1 MQEYFDIMLTLVC
14 VLAGLGIVVS
24 FTMGLWIGVR
34 LDQIREK
41 IEEVLRW
48 L

>member
-1 MQEYFDIMLTLVC
+1 MDQSLIMIFTGIA
-14 VLAGLGIVVS
+14 LANLFGIVV
-24 FTMGLWIGVR
+24 ICVK

-48 L
+48 I

>member
-1 MQEYFDIMLTLVC
+1 MGDYADAILFLFGAS
-14 VLAGLGIVVS
+14 LAANCAMFIWLI
-24 FTMGLWIGVR
+24 VR

-48 L
+48 M

>member
-1 MQEYFDIMLTLVC
+1 MDQSLIMIFAGIALANLFGVVVLC
-14 VLAGLGIVVS
+14 VK
-24 FTMGLWIGVR
+24 

-48 L
+48 I

>member
-1 MQEYFDIMLTLVC
+1 MCEIEYVIISSLLIADLL
-14 VLAGLGIVVS
+14 LHLWGL
-24 FTMGLWIGVR
+24 VR

-48 L
+48 M